1 VVIGKI
7 QVKNELPPSF
17 SPAVLAPITDRTGTI
32 NWDNGE
38 MGSFH
43 DGVAAAK
50 RTLGPRDGV
59 LVSDKPEVFVH
70 VFDQHDHLNHFTKKG
85 SGQTWGN
92 LIQKRVP
99 FPAGRH
105 AATVRCGQHRSCR
118 RNLSAAECDRLCPA
132 QLSIAMAPSRG
143 V

>member
-1 VVIGKI
+1 MVIGKI

-50 RTLGPRDGV
+50 HTLGPRDGV

-70 VFDQHDHLNHFTKKG
+70 VFDQHDHLNHFYQERLGTNMGKPHTKK
-85 SGQTWGN
+85 S
-92 LIQKRVP
+92 
-99 FPAGRH
+99 
-105 AATVRCGQHRSCR
+105 TVSCRTSRSHRSMR
-118 RNLSAAECDRLCPA
+118 TTPELPT
-132 QLSIAMAPSRG
+132 QP
-143 V
+143 